1 MKLSEDINQKIQDQE
16 VSRWWNID
24 RNLHRW
30 DKEHYS
36 KDNLEIHHVLKRQDM
51 TLNYLDGLNLEKG
64 AKVLELGFG
73 AGQMAKR
80 ILDQGYEYY
89 GIDISKLLASAASDR
104 CSEYVEKGSAH
115 FMVGS
120 IEQDFNLDSKTF
132 DAVLVCGALQYL
144 GKPQNCFK
152 EVSRVLKN
160 NGSFIVCQANMYSLR
175 EMVRIRHLALK
186 IQNVAMREE
195 FLYSPCFKSLL
206 TETKLK
212 KYFKKYEKSKWMNNK
227 FMLKGYDLHTFD
239 IKKRLY
245 SYWRLKSLLKDAEF
259 ETIDASGA
267 TFIFPKNNTFKK
279 LFTFFNVALQKASD
293 KKLVP
298 FLFAYADNIILST
311 TKKKMT

>member
-1 MKLSEDINQKIQDQE
+1 
-16 VSRWWNID
+16 
-24 RNLHRW
+24 
-30 DKEHYS
+30 
-36 KDNLEIHHVLKRQDM
+36 M
-51 TLNYLDGLNLEKG
+51 TLDYLDSLNLEKG

-80 ILDQGYEYY
+80 MLDQGYEYY
-89 GIDISKLLASAASDR
+89 GIDISQVLAGAASDR
-104 CSEYVEKGSAH
+104 CEEYVKKESAH

-120 IEQDFNLDSKTF
+120 IEKDFNLESEMF

-175 EMVRIRHLALK
+175 EMAHIRHLALK
-186 IQNVAMREE
+186 IQNVIMREE

-212 KYFKKYEKSKWMNNK
+212 KYFRRYEKSKWMNSK

-239 IKKRLY
+239 IKKRMY
-245 SYWRLKSLLKDAEF
+245 SYWRLKSLLKDTGF
-259 ETIDASGA
+259 ETIDVSGA
-267 TFIFPKNNTFKK
+267 TFLFPKNNAFKK
-279 LFTFFNVALQKASD
+279 LSIFFNSVLQAASD
-293 KKLVP
+293 RKLVP

-311 TKKKMT
+311 KKI